1 MDELRFYEN
10 YDEWE
15 GHTVSAENY
24 NELLWELEEKKDEIA
39 RLKEDNEYL
48 RDKID
53 NLNNLIKEMD
63 LEIRRLDK
71 KDV

>member
-1 MDELRFYEN
+1 MFDEN

-15 GHTVSAENY
+15 GKTVSAEKY
-24 NELLWELEEKKDEIA
+24 NSLLWELEEKNDEISE
-39 RLKEDNEYL
+39 LKEDNEYL

-53 NLNNLIKEMD
+53 NLNNLIREMD

-71 KDV
+71 QNV